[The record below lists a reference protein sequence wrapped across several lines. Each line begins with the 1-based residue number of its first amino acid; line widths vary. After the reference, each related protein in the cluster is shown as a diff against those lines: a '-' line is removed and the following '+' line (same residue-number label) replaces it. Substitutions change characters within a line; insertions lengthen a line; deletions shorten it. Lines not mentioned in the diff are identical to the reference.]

1 MAYQFETVKL
11 DKGMYS
17 EAGRS
22 FTKVLEKCDPSEQ
35 YKGTPLEHL
44 DAFQRQLKR
53 FDIKV
58 KGADSDV
65 VAKFFASWE
74 SAVLFPEYVAR
85 AVRQGMEE
93 SNILPMMTAAET
105 KISGMDYRS
114 IASTP
119 TEEEKALTMVA
130 EGAVIPETR
139 VRAQENLVKLH
150 KRGRMLVASYEA
162 IQFQRLDLFSVTLR
176 QIGAYINRMHVA
188 DAIDVLMNGDGN
200 SNGAAVYTVGTSP
213 MAGTA
218 GSLSYGALVDF
229 WSQFDPYTM
238 NTLVVGDAMAQILK
252 LEEMQDATAGLTFQG
267 TGKLVTPMGAT
278 LLRSSAVPSGTI
290 LGLDKNYALEMVRGS
305 DVLVEYDKLIDRQLE
320 RAAITSI
327 SGFAKIFQEASKVLH
342 IGTAQG

>member
-65 VAKFFASWE
+65 VSKFFASWE

-93 SNILPMMTAAET
+93 NNILPLMTAAET
-105 KISGMDYRS
+105 RISGMDYRS

-119 TEEEKALTMVA
+119 TEEEKSLKMVA
-130 EGAVIPETR
+130 E
-139 VRAQENLVKLH
+139 L
-150 KRGRMLVASYEA
+150 
-162 IQFQRLDLFSVTLR
+162 
-176 QIGAYINRMHVA
+176 
-188 DAIDVLMNGDGN
+188 
-200 SNGAAVYTVGTSP
+200 
-213 MAGTA
+213 
-218 GSLSYGALVDF
+218 SL
-229 WSQFDPYTM
+229 
-238 NTLVVGDAMAQILK
+238 I
-252 LEEMQDATAGLTFQG
+252 
-267 TGKLVTPMGAT
+267 
-278 LLRSSAVPSGTI
+278 
-290 LGLDKNYALEMVRGS
+290 
-305 DVLVEYDKLIDRQLE
+305 
-320 RAAITSI
+320 
-327 SGFAKIFQEASKVLH
+327 H
-342 IGTAQG
+342 I